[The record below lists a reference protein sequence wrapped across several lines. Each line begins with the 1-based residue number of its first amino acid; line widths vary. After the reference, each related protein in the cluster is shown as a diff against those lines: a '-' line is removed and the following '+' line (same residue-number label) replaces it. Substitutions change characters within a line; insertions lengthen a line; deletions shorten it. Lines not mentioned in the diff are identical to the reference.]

1 MSRCLLILL
10 WLLAVNMPLS
20 AQVKP
25 PAGKV
30 AWVNF
35 GVLSQGVRVKYHI
48 TPQVLE
54 RYWFDDN
61 SRDVDS
67 ARKQMTDAKWQ
78 QSRFVID
85 SIPALLL
92 TAGAT
97 TSSWGCL
104 HCHDQPVVMVEVGFK
119 DNQPAMYY
127 HIDSD
132 TIRIP
137 ASLRR
142 YVKDIMEQTSRLIA
156 GGDQKKQQ

>member
-1 MSRCLLILL
+1 MSRCLLTLL
-10 WLLAVNMPLS
+10 WLLTVNTLLTAQEMP
-20 AQVKP
+20 A
-25 PAGKV
+25 ANKV

-35 GVLSQGVRVKYHI
+35 GVLSQGIRVKYHI
-48 TPQVLE
+48 TPDVLE

-61 SRDVDS
+61 SRKVDS
-67 ARKQMTDAKWQ
+67 ARKKLPAEKWR

-92 TAGAT
+92 TAGTT

-119 DNQPAMYY
+119 DKQSAMYY

-137 ASLRR
+137 ASIRR
-142 YVKDIMEQTSRLIA
+142 YVMDIMEQTSRLIDVA
-156 GGDQKKQQ
+156 NKKKQP